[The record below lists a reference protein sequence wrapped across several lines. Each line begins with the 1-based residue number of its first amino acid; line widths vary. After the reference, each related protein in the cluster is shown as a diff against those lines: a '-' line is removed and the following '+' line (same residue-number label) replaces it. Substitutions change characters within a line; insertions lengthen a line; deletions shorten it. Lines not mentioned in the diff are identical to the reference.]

1 MFGDVCCDTE
11 SLEWQ
16 FCSVSPSMCFR
27 ASKMVGGP
35 FPRSPCGVSGWFGP
49 HVRGEVVGSLPTSL
63 FLDCPME
70 LTTRENET

>member
-27 ASKMVGGP
+27 ASKMVG
-35 FPRSPCGVSGWFGP
+35 V
-49 HVRGEVVGSLPTSL
+49 L
-63 FLDCPME
+63 FLVHPAAYRAGLALMFAE
-70 LTTRENET
+70 RS